1 MARLFISGMPCAA
14 ISARETWREGVDG
27 LRRYGLRSVLGLIGV
42 VLGVASVLT
51 LLSIAEG
58 ARADSLRQ
66 VELLG
71 ARNLVLT
78 NRPLPAAERR
88 TGRPYG
94 LRIEDVGRLALLV
107 PSITRASPVVER
119 ALLLAGPRA
128 TALVSVL
135 AVTEGFQDVVGLSV
149 SEGRLLSVADLRT
162 AARRCVLGAVIAR
175 RLFGGG
181 NPVWSW
187 VRLGG
192 EWFSVSGV
200 LRERAAAGWSGSVSA
215 RDLNVAVI
223 VPISI
228 IAGPSPDFRPRQPID
243 EIWLQSGGASV
254 DETAA
259 LVAGAILGLH
269 GGVPDVDV
277 LVPRELLNQRIRV
290 QRTFNIVV
298 GSIAAV
304 SLVVGALGI
313 MNVLLAAVIER
324 TAEIGIRRAVGA
336 TRSAVGLQFLTES
349 LLLALGGAALGV
361 GMGVIA
367 ARGVT
372 RYAGWPTRVSLVAVL
387 VSVGVSI
394 AVGIASGVYP
404 ARRAARLAPVDALRF
419 E

>member
-1 MARLFISGMPCAA
+1 
-14 ISARETWREGVDG
+14 
-27 LRRYGLRSVLGLIGV
+27 
-42 VLGVASVLT
+42 
-51 LLSIAEG
+51 
-58 ARADSLRQ
+58 
-66 VELLG
+66 
-71 ARNLVLT
+71 
-78 NRPLPAAERR
+78 
-88 TGRPYG
+88 
-94 LRIEDVGRLALLV
+94 
-107 PSITRASPVVER
+107 
-119 ALLLAGPRA
+119 
-128 TALVSVL
+128 
-135 AVTEGFQDVVGLSV
+135 
-149 SEGRLLSVADLRT
+149 
-162 AARRCVLGAVIAR
+162 
-175 RLFGGG
+175 
-181 NPVWSW
+181 
-187 VRLGG
+187 
-192 EWFSVSGV
+192 
-200 LRERAAAGWSGSVSA
+200 
-215 RDLNVAVI
+215 
-223 VPISI
+223 
-228 IAGPSPDFRPRQPID
+228 
-243 EIWLQSGGASV
+243 
-254 DETAA
+254 
-259 LVAGAILGLH
+259 
-269 GGVPDVDV
+269 VDV